1 VAARLDR
8 HWRHLLLRQSEAKGR
23 VVTGPAVPFYDPR
36 STQVDA
42 HPFQR
47 RGWRF
52 WICTHCY
59 APRSLHPRPGY
70 RVSRPLGDNR
80 YLSADAPHFK
90 EGW

>member
-1 VAARLDR
+1 MNDEAGAVADR
-8 HWRHLLLRQSEAKGR
+8 EWREREKERMSGQSRGAPIDTE
-23 VVTGPAVPFYDPR
+23 
-36 STQVDA
+36 VDA
-42 HPFQR
+42 HPFKR

-52 WICTHCY
+52 WICDRCY

-70 RVSRPLGDNR
+70 RRARPLGDNR

>member
-1 VAARLDR
+1 VADPA
-8 HWRHLLLRQSEAKGR
+8 
-23 VVTGPAVPFYDPR
+23 AVPAPSSERPDPR
-36 STQVDA
+36 TMVDA
-42 HPFQR
+42 HPFRR

-59 APRSLHPRPGY
+59 APRSLHPRTGW
-70 RVSRPLGDNR
+70 RVSRPYGDNR